1 MMIQKIPLRLAA
13 MMLILLLLAGCGKS
27 GEAAE
32 QSVSSQVSASSEI
45 STPSESSSVP
55 TSSTPP
61 IQSSAPESSQAI
73 PVPSSGA
80 DSSPDNSLA
89 ESFESSSQSS
99 GQDEGTKEGTVNPAD
114 MLTIETDQGGNTY
127 IFHSLP
133 QDVSEMEGLWGLQES
148 APEHTA
154 AFCVAAF
161 NRYPQSKEDC
171 FAMIDLLRG
180 PKPMNDMDKQFIS
193 DRFRDKDY
201 VPRSYF
207 AGASP
212 DNNYTPAEPYTLTV
226 TADAHSFDEE
236 NMARLYVSSGGADS
250 PRPITLRKAKDGGW
264 YLWEYSSVLLG
275 IRLPAAEDP
284 WA

>member
-1 MMIQKIPLRLAA
+1 MS
-13 MMLILLLLAGCGKS
+13 ILLLLAGCGKS

-55 TSSTPP
+55 ASSTPP
-61 IQSSAPESSQAI
+61 IQSSAPESSRAV
-73 PVPSSGA
+73 PVSPPESNSA
-80 DSSPDNSLA
+80 PDNSSV
-89 ESFESSSQSS
+89 ESLEASSQSS
-99 GQDEGTKEGTVNPAD
+99 DQDEVTKEDTINPAD
-114 MLTIETDQGGNTY
+114 MLTIETDQGGTTY
-127 IFHSLP
+127 IFHHLP
-133 QDVSEMEGLWGLQES
+133 QDVSEMEGLWELQES

-161 NRYPQSKEDC
+161 CRYPHSKEDC
-171 FAMIDLLRG
+171 FAMVDILRG
-180 PKPMNDMDKQFIS
+180 PNPMNSSYRQFIS

-207 AGASP
+207 AGAVP
-212 DNNYTPAEPYTLTV
+212 DNDYTPDEPWTLTV
-226 TADAHSFDEE
+226 KTDTHSFDEE
-236 NMARLYVSSGGADS
+236 NMARLYISSGGADS
-250 PRPITLRKAKDGGW
+250 PRPITLRKAKDGNW